1 MQMATM
7 DIPKDQSAKYL
18 AEGGK
23 ASEFA
28 MLEAEK
34 KKTEMTVTGSKSP
47 VKLQPN
53 KPSDAMV
60 AVNTQQILEK
70 HTQLDSVPSFAMTE
84 YA

>member
-7 DIPKDQSAKYL
+7 DIPKDQSAQYL

-34 KKTEMTVTGSKSP
+34 KKTEKTVTGTKSP
-47 VKLQPN
+47 VKLQP
-53 KPSDAMV
+53 KASTDAMV
-60 AVNTQQILEK
+60 AVNTQ
-70 HTQLDSVPSFAMTE
+70 
-84 YA
+84 